1 MRTAKEHRGL
11 VEARRRIWW
20 RSRAPVVLYVEPAH
34 PAHIAARSHV
44 GADDVGVGSGAHLPP
59 GPCAPM
65 VAITIRRCIWA
76 CQRLFL
82 PQKKS
87 VLSLFF

>member
-34 PAHIAARSHV
+34 PAHIAARSRV
-44 GADDVGVGSGAHLPP
+44 GADDVGVESGAHLPR

-65 VAITIRRCIWA
+65 GATTIRRC
-76 CQRLFL
+76 FL
-82 PQKKS
+82 ALS
-87 VLSLFF
+87 GVLGG